1 MTGDYKGDYQEL
13 VDEIS
18 ELLGVPATLENR
30 DFELIAFGVYDSEGD
45 LDPSALDPVRTRSIL
60 TRRSTAAVRTWFEG
74 FGITRASAP
83 VRIPPTPEAGVYR
96 GRICLPVRHRGVV
109 LGYVWLLDSDPGPT
123 DPQLDAAMRVTA
135 RIGALLADEAQH
147 GADLSR
153 ELRAVLT
160 AERGWQADM
169 AVAALRTALGPRGD
183 GPYAVVCVAPWPS
196 ADPDDAPSARTVPH
210 ATALCTVPWG
220 PSAQSLAALVRLRAT
235 DTLTPASSAA
245 GRLLERA
252 RDVEGGGG
260 AYGGGAYGGGAYGGG
275 AYGGT
280 GSGGETSTGGPGS
293 GSGPSAGGPG
303 SGGGPGTGRSGGPST
318 GGSGASRSG
327 ASRSGGSGSGTG
339 GSGTG
344 GSGAD
349 GQGTGRPGT
358 GGSGTGRSGTGGS
371 GADGQGTGGSDSG
384 RTDTG
389 SSGTGGPGTGGSG
402 VDGQGTGGSG
412 TVRSDTGGSGT
423 GRSDTGRP
431 GTDGS
436 GADGQ
441 GAGGSGAGR
450 SGTGR
455 PGAPGSG
462 TGRPGSGDGGRSTS
476 AEKEGGGPG
485 DTRSR
490 GNRSGGDLPVH
501 GTPGRPA
508 KDPAAAPPTVAAG
521 IAVPRLSLAELA
533 PAWQEASDAARAAL
547 AEPGFGP
554 VAEWSRIGPYRLLT
568 ALPPETAHD
577 PVVRPLL
584 APAHRELAR
593 TAEVYLDCAGQA
605 GRTAAELGIHRQT
618 LYYRL
623 SRVEQLTGLDLDDGE
638 DRLLLHM
645 ALKAARL

>member
-1 MTGDYKGDYQEL
+1 MTSDAASFSRAGDYQEL

-30 DFELIAFGVYDSEGD
+30 DFELIAFGVYDSEGE

-74 FGITRASAP
+74 FGITRASGP

-160 AERGWQADM
+160 AERGWQGDM
-169 AVAALRTALGPRGD
+169 AVAALRTALGPRAD
-183 GPYAVVCVAPWPS
+183 GPYTVVCVAPWPS

-220 PSAQSLAALVRLRAT
+220 VTGQALAVLVRLRAT

-252 RDVEGGGG
+252 APG
-260 AYGGGAYGGGAYGGG
+260 AVGDTAA
-275 AYGGT
+275 
-280 GSGGETSTGGPGS
+280 
-293 GSGPSAGGPG
+293 
-303 SGGGPGTGRSGGPST
+303 
-318 GGSGASRSG
+318 SGASRDTAAPG
-327 ASRSGGSGSGTG
+327 TTG
-339 GSGTG
+339 GTASQGAARGTEAAG
-344 GSGAD
+344 VT
-349 GQGTGRPGT
+349 QGTAPPGAA
-358 GGSGTGRSGTGGS
+358 R
-371 GADGQGTGGSDSG
+371 
-384 RTDTG
+384 DT
-389 SSGTGGPGTGGSG
+389 P
-402 VDGQGTGGSG
+402 
-412 TVRSDTGGSGT
+412 
-423 GRSDTGRP
+423 
-431 GTDGS
+431 
-436 GADGQ
+436 AL
-441 GAGGSGAGR
+441 GAGVAGV
-450 SGTGR
+450 
-455 PGAPGSG
+455 
-462 TGRPGSGDGGRSTS
+462 
-476 AEKEGGGPG
+476 AEARVG
-485 DTRSR
+485 
-490 GNRSGGDLPVH
+490 
-501 GTPGRPA
+501 
-508 KDPAAAPPTVAAG
+508 
-521 IAVPRLSLAELA
+521 LAELA
-533 PAWQEASDAARAAL
+533 PAWQEASAAARAAL
-547 AEPGFGP
+547 AEPRFGP

-584 APAHRELAR
+584 SPAHRELAR

-645 ALKAARL
+645 ALKGARL